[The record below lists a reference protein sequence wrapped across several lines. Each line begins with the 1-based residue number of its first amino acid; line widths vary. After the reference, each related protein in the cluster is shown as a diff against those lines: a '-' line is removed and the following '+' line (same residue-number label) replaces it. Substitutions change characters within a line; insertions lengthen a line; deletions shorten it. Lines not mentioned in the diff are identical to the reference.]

1 MSEDQPRRRGTPAKR
16 ATLQGGHRLS
26 IRSERRSPV
35 DIRKLSR
42 AVIQIAQAQ
51 AEAEA
56 QAAHEA
62 AINGQDTPKEAA

>member
-1 MSEDQPRRRGTPAKR
+1 MNEDQPHQRRKPAKLVSPR
-16 ATLQGGHRLS
+16 ASGLS

-35 DIRKLSR
+35 DVRKLSR

>member
-1 MSEDQPRRRGTPAKR
+1 MSEDQPRRRGAPAKR
-16 ATLQGGHRLS
+16 TRVQGGRRLS

-35 DIRKLSR
+35 DVRKLSR
-42 AVIQIAQAQ
+42 AVIQIARAQ

-62 AINGQDTPKEAA
+62 ALNGQHPPKEAA